1 MLGSKFDHRTKY
13 LVLHR
18 LRVYQFEKQKGHLI
32 VPEEERPAIKYP
44 DSDVSE
50 RLRKW
55 HKSISA

>member
-1 MLGSKFDHRTKY
+1 M
-13 LVLHR
+13 HR

-32 VPEEERPAIKYP
+32 VPEEERPGIKYP

-55 HKSISA
+55 HKSIETLLKPDNLWNK